1 MSTATVT
8 VPPVAV
14 ELPPID
20 HGRAGLRNQVVS
32 EWTKLR
38 SVRST
43 WICLAIITV
52 AGIGLAA
59 LVSNIEAGRWSQ
71 LGLADRAQF
80 DPVRFSQTGE
90 FLSQFVVGVL
100 GALIVTSEYATG
112 SIRTTLSTTSRR
124 TTVLTA
130 KLLVIGTVIFVVSE
144 VTAFASFFVGQA
156 VLLAHGGTALPAGS
170 SILTQVRSP
179 TIPVVSLSDGGA
191 LRAVFLCGVYLLL
204 LTLFA
209 CGLGFILRHTA
220 GAISA
225 FVGVLLVLPLV
236 VEILPSSFS
245 GSFEKYLP
253 SNLGLSMILV
263 TTRKTDFA
271 GVLLTPWAAVALLT
285 AYTAAVVVVA
295 GVLLVR
301 RDA

>member
-1 MSTATVT
+1 MSTVT
-8 VPPVAV
+8 VPPEAV
-14 ELPPID
+14 GLPPID

-112 SIRTTLSTTSRR
+112 SIRTTLATTSRR

-144 VTAFASFFVGQA
+144 ITAFASFFVGQA
-156 VLLAHGGTALPAGS
+156 VLLAHGGKALPAGS

>member
-1 MSTATVT
+1 VTTAA
-8 VPPVAV
+8 VPGPVA
-14 ELPPID
+14 LPAFE
-20 HGRAGLRNQVVS
+20 HGRAGLSGQVRS

-43 WICLAIITV
+43 WICLVIVVV
-52 AGIGLAA
+52 AGIGLSA

-112 SIRTTLSTTSRR
+112 SIRTTLSATSGRI
-124 TTVLTA
+124 TVLAA
-130 KLLVIGTVIFVVSE
+130 KLIVIGAVIFVVTE

-156 VLLAHGGTALPAGS
+156 VLVAHGGRALPAGS
-170 SILTQVRSP
+170 SILDQVHSAA
-179 TIPVVSLSDGGA
+179 IPVVSISDTGA

-204 LTLFA
+204 LALVACAVGFA
-209 CGLGFILRHTA
+209 LRHTA

-225 FVGVLLVLPLV
+225 FVGVLLVLPLIV
-236 VEILPSSFS
+236 QILPSSLS
-245 GSFEKYLP
+245 GSIERYLP
-253 SNLGLSMILV
+253 SNLGLAMILV
-263 TTRKTDFA
+263 SSRRTDFA
-271 GVLLTPWAAVALLT
+271 GVLLSPWAAAGLLAL
-285 AYTAAVVVVA
+285 YTAAVVVLA
-295 GVLLVR
+295 GILLVR